1 MGKRTEASGRVKVRA
16 AGWIGLALAG
26 LLSAC
31 SGESAI
37 NSGPPTE
44 GATLREW
51 LDHFEST
58 GAMAD
63 VSAEQRA
70 VLDNAADRGELTF
83 EDLTGLIQLTFAC
96 VEEQGLSPMWLDPL
110 TDSGYPVPFYAITE
124 SAQLGSTASQAII
137 DDCTNRYSGLAE
149 QLFRW
154 QPTNLA
160 IAEAK
165 WERDYRV
172 PLLTC
177 LREHGVEI
185 DDAAT
190 RQEIE
195 VAAAVLSQATG
206 PMDDPVFGPNC
217 FVEVGLS

>member
-1 MGKRTEASGRVKVRA
+1 LKVRA
-16 AGWIGLALAG
+16 RFAVGPTVGLVAFA
-26 LLSAC
+26 LLSGC
-31 SGESAI
+31 SSEGEVGDA
-37 NSGPPTE
+37 PPSD
-44 GATLREW
+44 GASLREW
-51 LDHFEST
+51 FDYFEST

-70 VLDNAADRGELTF
+70 VLDDAAERGELTF

-195 VAAAVLSQATG
+195 VAAAVLSQPTG
-206 PMDDPVFGPNC
+206 PTDDPVFGPNC